1 MCTRNPIISNRK
13 TVGYYGINNFKS
25 DLLREGHF
33 GVHHVTHMNKSR
45 HTLESIA
52 AKNIEH
58 VDIFVFFLN
67 IEHVVFYFF
76 LNIEHVDFYFDSGW

>member
-1 MCTRNPIISNRK
+1 
-13 TVGYYGINNFKS
+13 
-25 DLLREGHF
+25 
-33 GVHHVTHMNKSR
+33 MNKSR

-67 IEHVVFYFF
+67 IEHVDFYFF

>member
-58 VDIFVFFLN
+58 VDIFVFFFK
-67 IEHVVFYFF
+67 HRACRF
-76 LNIEHVDFYFDSGW
+76 LF